1 MAENFTFELVS
12 PERLLLSGEAE
23 MVTIPGVEGDMGVL
37 ARHAAVMTSLRP
49 GLVGVKM
56 GDGSESAY
64 FVRGGFADIT
74 PTSVT
79 VLAEFALP
87 KEEVTKE
94 VWEEQK
100 RIAQEEYDLHHAAGE
115 EEKKLAARSYLD
127 QLNHLEPTILPA

>member
-23 MVTIPGVEGDMGVL
+23 MVTIPGTEGDMGIL
-37 ARHAAVMTSLRP
+37 AKHAAVMTSLRP
-49 GLVGVKM
+49 GLVGAKM
-56 GDGSESAY
+56 GDGSESTY

-74 PTSVT
+74 PDSVT

-87 KEEVTKE
+87 KDEMTKE
-94 VWEEQK
+94 IWEEQK
-100 RIAQEEYDLHHAAGE
+100 RVAQEQYDAHHAAGD

-127 QLNHLEPTILPA
+127 QLNHLEPSILPV

>member
-23 MVTIPGVEGDMGVL
+23 MVTIPGTEGDMGIL
-37 ARHAAVMTSLRP
+37 AKHAAVMTSLRP
-49 GLVGVKM
+49 GLVGAKM
-56 GDGSESAY
+56 EDGSENAY

-79 VLAEFALP
+79 VLAEFAGAKAEL
-87 KEEVTKE
+87 TKE
-94 VWEEQK
+94 IWEEQK
-100 RIAQEEYDLHHAAGE
+100 RIAQEQYDAHHAAGD

-127 QLNHLEPTILPA
+127 QLNHLEPSILPV